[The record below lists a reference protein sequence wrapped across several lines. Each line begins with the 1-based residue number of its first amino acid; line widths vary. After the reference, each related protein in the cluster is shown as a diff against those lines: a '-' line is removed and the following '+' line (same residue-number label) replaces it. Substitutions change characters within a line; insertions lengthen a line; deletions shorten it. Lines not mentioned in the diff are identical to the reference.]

1 MKRHFI
7 TYYTIAG
14 ENRPWDTMLLFE
26 FYQRLTELIED
37 PYVVQ
42 GSVSFHTETIKQ
54 EEPVL
59 VSFPASKEEIE
70 REREY
75 QQFKG
80 ARK

>member
-1 MKRHFI
+1 MKKHNI

-14 ENRPWDTMLLFE
+14 ENRTWDTMILFE
-26 FYQRLTELIED
+26 FFQRLSELMED

-42 GSVSFHTETIKQ
+42 GSISFHTETIKQ

-70 REREY
+70 RERELLK
-75 QQFKG
+75 F
-80 ARK
+80 RRFD